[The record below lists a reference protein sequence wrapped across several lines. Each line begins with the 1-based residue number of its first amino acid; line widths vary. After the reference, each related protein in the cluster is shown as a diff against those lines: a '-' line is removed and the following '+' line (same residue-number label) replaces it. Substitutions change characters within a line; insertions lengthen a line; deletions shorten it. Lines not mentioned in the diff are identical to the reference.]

1 MKKKQYSPKTQQL
14 RNAVKTHRL
23 EHLHQNTKILCTMGP
38 AIASQNK
45 IIELVLAGANGF
57 RLNMSHGSHEVHLEN
72 INIIRSAEKKLGIFL
87 PIVADLHGPKIR
99 VADLKDQV
107 IDLETGAS
115 FAIADRQKVKKSGLN
130 IPDKFIPVEYPE
142 IAQDVKKGDV
152 MLFDD
157 GLMKVTV
164 TSVKAPFV
172 HVTVLNGGIL
182 KSRKGINLPNVKVSQ
197 PSMSDKDKKDV
208 KFAVE
213 QGVDYVALSFVRK
226 PEDILHIKKVI
237 AKLGG
242 KQWVIAKIEKPEAVT
257 NIDSIVQASDV
268 IMVARGDLG
277 VEIPAAEVPTV
288 QKNII
293 AVCNRYAKPVI
304 TATQMLESMIN
315 NPRPTRAEASDVANA
330 VLDGT
335 DVVMLSAETSVG
347 AFPVETV
354 SYMRTICSEA
364 ESHCKQ
370 DDMRIRRRTLGLPR
384 KEHNTDLIAT
394 AAATIAENQDLA
406 GISTLSLS
414 GETAL
419 LISNRRPNTPIIAM
433 TEFAEIARRTGLFW
447 GVTGVLIDK
456 VGGTDFT
463 VEHMKQFLKKEQFFK
478 SGESVVITIGRPL
491 VARSR
496 TNMLTIEQIP

>member
-1 MKKKQYSPKTQQL
+1 
-14 RNAVKTHRL
+14 
-23 EHLHQNTKILCTMGP
+23 
-38 AIASQNK
+38 
-45 IIELVLAGANGF
+45 
-57 RLNMSHGSHEVHLEN
+57 
-72 INIIRSAEKKLGIFL
+72 
-87 PIVADLHGPKIR
+87 
-99 VADLKDQV
+99 
-107 IDLETGAS
+107 
-115 FAIADRQKVKKSGLN
+115 
-130 IPDKFIPVEYPE
+130 
-142 IAQDVKKGDV
+142 
-152 MLFDD
+152 
-157 GLMKVTV
+157 
-164 TSVKAPFV
+164 
-172 HVTVLNGGIL
+172 
-182 KSRKGINLPNVKVSQ
+182 
-197 PSMSDKDKKDV
+197 MSDKDKKDV

-226 PEDILHIKKVI
+226 PEDIHHIKKVI

-257 NIDSIVQASDV
+257 NIDAIVQASDV

-394 AAATIAENQDLA
+394 AAATIAENQDVA

>member
-1 MKKKQYSPKTQQL
+1 MKKKQFSPNTQQL
-14 RNAVKTHRL
+14 RNAVKNHRL

-87 PIVADLHGPKIR
+87 PIVADLQGPKIR

-115 FAIADRQKVKKSGLN
+115 FAIADRQKVKKSGES
-130 IPDKFIPVEYPE
+130 IPKNFIPVEYPE

-172 HVTVLNGGIL
+172 HVTVLNGGKL

-242 KQWVIAKIEKPEAVT
+242 KQK
-257 NIDSIVQASDV
+257 D
-268 IMVARGDLG
+268 
-277 VEIPAAEVPTV
+277 
-288 QKNII
+288 
-293 AVCNRYAKPVI
+293 
-304 TATQMLESMIN
+304 
-315 NPRPTRAEASDVANA
+315 
-330 VLDGT
+330 
-335 DVVMLSAETSVG
+335 
-347 AFPVETV
+347 
-354 SYMRTICSEA
+354 
-364 ESHCKQ
+364 
-370 DDMRIRRRTLGLPR
+370 
-384 KEHNTDLIAT
+384 
-394 AAATIAENQDLA
+394 
-406 GISTLSLS
+406 
-414 GETAL
+414 
-419 LISNRRPNTPIIAM
+419 
-433 TEFAEIARRTGLFW
+433 
-447 GVTGVLIDK
+447 
-456 VGGTDFT
+456 
-463 VEHMKQFLKKEQFFK
+463 
-478 SGESVVITIGRPL
+478 
-491 VARSR
+491 
-496 TNMLTIEQIP
+496 

>member
-1 MKKKQYSPKTQQL
+1 MKKKEHAPKTEQL

-87 PIVADLHGPKIR
+87 PIVADLQGPKIR
-99 VADLKDQV
+99 VADLKDTV

-115 FAIADRQKVKKSGLN
+115 FAIADSQKVKKSGLK

-197 PSMSDKDKKDV
+197 PSMSDKDKRDV

-226 PEDILHIKKVI
+226 SEDILHIKKVI

-257 NIDSIVQASDV
+257 NIDSIVQVSDV

-293 AVCNRYAKPVI
+293 TVC
-304 TATQMLESMIN
+304 

-347 AFPVETV
+347 AFPVEAV

-364 ESHCKQ
+364 ESHYKQ

-394 AAATIAENQDLA
+394 AAATIAENQDIS

>member
-1 MKKKQYSPKTQQL
+1 MKKKEHAPKTEQL

-87 PIVADLHGPKIR
+87 PIVADLQGPKIR
-99 VADLKDQV
+99 VADLKDTV

-115 FAIADRQKVKKSGLN
+115 FAIADSQKVKKSGLK

-197 PSMSDKDKKDV
+197 PSMSDKDKRDV

-226 PEDILHIKKVI
+226 SEDILHIKKVI

-257 NIDSIVQASDV
+257 NIDSIVQVSDV
-268 IMVARGDLG
+268 IMVWKVLRRKF
-277 VEIPAAEVPTV
+277 
-288 QKNII
+288 Q
-293 AVCNRYAKPVI
+293 RYRRISLQCAIVM
-304 TATQMLESMIN
+304 Q
-315 NPRPTRAEASDVANA
+315 NPS
-330 VLDGT
+330 L
-335 DVVMLSAETSVG
+335 
-347 AFPVETV
+347 
-354 SYMRTICSEA
+354 
-364 ESHCKQ
+364 Q
-370 DDMRIRRRTLGLPR
+370 QR
-384 KEHNTDLIAT
+384 KCL
-394 AAATIAENQDLA
+394 NQ
-406 GISTLSLS
+406 
-414 GETAL
+414 
-419 LISNRRPNTPIIAM
+419 
-433 TEFAEIARRTGLFW
+433 
-447 GVTGVLIDK
+447 
-456 VGGTDFT
+456 
-463 VEHMKQFLKKEQFFK
+463 
-478 SGESVVITIGRPL
+478 
-491 VARSR
+491 
-496 TNMLTIEQIP
+496 

>member
-1 MKKKQYSPKTQQL
+1 MKKKQFAPNTQQL
-14 RNAVKTHRL
+14 RSALKSHRL

-57 RLNMSHGSHEVHLEN
+57 RLNMSHGSHDIHLEN

-87 PIVADLHGPKIR
+87 PIVADLQGPKIR

-107 IDLETGAS
+107 IELVTGDS
-115 FAIADRQKVKKSGLN
+115 YAIADRQQLKKSGAAVPKN
-130 IPDKFIPVEYPE
+130 FIPIEYPE
-142 IAQDVKKGDV
+142 ITKDVKKGDIL
-152 MLFDD
+152 LFDD

-164 TSVKAPFV
+164 TSVKAPYV
-172 HVTVLNGGIL
+172 HVMVMNGGIL

-226 PEDILHIKKVI
+226 PEDILHIKKHI

-242 KQWVIAKIEKPEAVT
+242 KQWVIAKIEKPEAVS
-257 NIDSIVQASDV
+257 NIEDIVKVSDV

-347 AFPVETV
+347 TYPVETV

-370 DDMRIRRRTLGLPR
+370 DDMRIRRRTMGLPR

-394 AAATIAENQDLA
+394 AAATIAENQDVA

>member
-1 MKKKQYSPKTQQL
+1 MKKKQFAPNTQQL
-14 RNAVKTHRL
+14 RSALKSHRL

-57 RLNMSHGSHEVHLEN
+57 RLNMSHGSHDIHLEN

-87 PIVADLHGPKIR
+87 PIVADLQGPKIR

-107 IDLETGAS
+107 IELVTGDS
-115 FAIADRQKVKKSGLN
+115 YAIADRQQLKKSGAAVPKN
-130 IPDKFIPVEYPE
+130 FIPIEYPE
-142 IAQDVKKGDV
+142 ITKDVKKGDIL
-152 MLFDD
+152 LFDD

-164 TSVKAPFV
+164 TSVKAPYV
-172 HVTVLNGGIL
+172 HVMVMNGGIL

-226 PEDILHIKKVI
+226 PEDILHIKKHI

-242 KQWVIAKIEKPEAVT
+242 KQWVIAKIEKPEAVS
-257 NIDSIVQASDV
+257 NIEDIVKVSDV

-347 AFPVETV
+347 TYPVETV

-370 DDMRIRRRTLGLPR
+370 DDMRIRRRTMGLPKR
-384 KEHNTDLIAT
+384 TQYGFDCYSGSHN
-394 AAATIAENQDLA
+394 
-406 GISTLSLS
+406 S
-414 GETAL
+414 
-419 LISNRRPNTPIIAM
+419 R
-433 TEFAEIARRTGLFW
+433 
-447 GVTGVLIDK
+447 
-456 VGGTDFT
+456 
-463 VEHMKQFLKKEQFFK
+463 
-478 SGESVVITIGRPL
+478 ESRCCGYFNIKL
-491 VARSR
+491 VR
-496 TNMLTIEQIP
+496 